1 MTDDPYADL
10 TPRFVRYVGWAAV
23 TVVVLGGLL
32 VLWLAPGT
40 EGRGYGT
47 GNVTG
52 ILLVL
57 AGGCAFLWRQAT
69 VSARVDE
76 HGVTVRNLLR
86 VRTIAWAQIVSV
98 QFGPGDP
105 WVLLEISDGTT
116 WPVMAIQRA
125 DGAYAT
131 RQAQRL
137 AALVVRHGEGHEQSP
152 KDRDSR

>member
-1 MTDDPYADL
+1 MTDDPYDDL
-10 TPRFVRYVGWAAV
+10 TPRFVRYVGWTAV

-40 EGRGYGT
+40 GGRGYGV
-47 GNVTG
+47 GNVSG

-57 AGGCAFLWRQAT
+57 AAGCAFLWRQAT
-69 VSARVDE
+69 VRARVDE
-76 HGVTVRNLLR
+76 QGITVRNLLR
-86 VRTIAWAQIVSV
+86 VRTLDWAQVLSV
-98 QFGPGDP
+98 QFGSGDP
-105 WVLLEISDGTT
+105 WVLLELSDGTT

-137 AALVVRHGEGHEQSP
+137 AALVVRHGEGHEQDQT
-152 KDRDSR
+152 DREV